1 MTLEQKHA
9 TALFRYS
16 IIAPLVT
23 GSCDPNMSKNDFFRE
38 AARKMYTDLE
48 GNPKKVSFHTIKR
61 WYRCYRTSGFEG
73 LMPQS
78 RSDEGESR
86 VLDADHKEQIQY
98 FLEKYPRITA
108 AEIHRKLLANGSIDS
123 GEASRSTVE
132 RFVRHLRKEDPA
144 SPGKEMLR
152 YERPHINEVWYGD
165 TCFGPYL
172 STPEGKKRVY
182 FIALI
187 DDSSRFLVAAGVFF
201 HDSYQNLMSLIR
213 SAVLKYGVPRLFSF
227 DNGPSYRNRQMELL
241 AARIGSSV
249 HYCEPFTPTS
259 KSKIERWFLTM
270 RLQYL
275 ATLDMGRFDSLDA
288 LRKDFDSYVLR
299 YNQSVHSSLDGLSP
313 QERFFSE
320 PEKIRRLS
328 EYDAAHSF
336 MLEKER
342 RVSADGVVSI
352 DSREYEVHYRYAK
365 QRIRIRY
372 SPDFSETY
380 IVEPSGELTSIDMRP
395 LNKKDN
401 SMVKREK
408 VRLSGRKE
416 EPHD

>member
-1 MTLEQKHA
+1 MTLDQKQA
-9 TALFRYS
+9 IALFRYS
-16 IIAPLVT
+16 VIAPLET
-23 GSCDPNMSKNDFFRE
+23 GSFDPGKSKNNFFRD
-38 AARKMYTDLE
+38 AAAKTYTDPE
-48 GNPKKVSFHTIKR
+48 GNPKKISPHTIKKWHR
-61 WYRCYRTSGFEG
+61 YYKRDGFEG

-86 VLDADHKEQIQY
+86 ALDQDRKEQIRY
-98 FLEKYPRITA
+98 LIDKYPRITA
-108 AEIHRKLLANGSIDS
+108 AETYRQLLSSGSIDI
-123 GEASRSTVE
+123 GEVSLSTIE
-132 RFVRHLRKEDPA
+132 RFVRLVRKE
-144 SPGKEMLR
+144 SPVPQGKEMHR

-172 STPEGKKRVY
+172 STPEGKKRIY
-182 FIALI
+182 FMALI
-187 DDSSRFLVAAGVFF
+187 DDASRFIVAADVFF
-201 HDSYQNLMSLIR
+201 NDNYENLMYLIR
-213 SAVLKYGVPRLFSF
+213 SAVLKHGVPHLFSF
-227 DNGPSYRNRQMELL
+227 DNGPSYRNQQMELL

-275 ATLDMGRFDSLDA
+275 ATLDMNQFDSIDA
-288 LRKDFDSYVLR
+288 LRRDFDAYVLR
-299 YNQSVHSSLDGLSP
+299 YNQTVHSSLNGSSP
-313 QERFFSE
+313 QDRFFSE

-328 EYDAAHSF
+328 EFDAAHSF
-336 MLEKER
+336 MMEIER

-352 DSREYEVHYRYAK
+352 DSKEYEVHYRYAK
-365 QRIRIRY
+365 QRIRLRY

-401 SMVKREK
+401 SLIKREK
-408 VRLSGRKE
+408 VRLSDTEGGIS
-416 EPHD
+416 